1 MKKLT
6 LGVILVAAIY
16 LGGIYFFP
24 STSTVYTNVTAT
36 STPTEAEVVAKE
48 NALTIA
54 KREAIEAEWALREGE
69 AKEKAQKEY
78 DRMMDEQ
85 RVASDKAALE
95 ALRKSLLPEIE
106 ALEKKQGF

>member
-1 MKKLT
+1 MFKLA
-6 LGVILVAAIY
+6 LGLSLALVVY
-16 LGGIYFFP
+16 GGIQYFSS
-24 STSTVYTNVTAT
+24 STTVYVQDVAT
-36 STPTEAEVVAKE
+36 STPLLIEEEKE
-48 NALTIA
+48 NPFEVA
-54 KREAIEAEWALREGE
+54 KREAINAEWATREGE

>member
-1 MKKLT
+1 MIKLALVLV
-6 LGVILVAAIY
+6 LGLVAF
-16 LGGIYFFP
+16 GGIQHFIS
-24 STSTVYTNVTAT
+24 STMVYPEDVAT
-36 STPTEAEVVAKE
+36 STPLQIEEKE
-48 NALTIA
+48 NPFEVA
-54 KREAIEAEWALREGE
+54 KREAIAAEWATREGE

>member
-1 MKKLT
+1 MKKLI
-6 LGVILVAAIY
+6 LGAILVVAIY

-24 STSTVYTNVTAT
+24 LTTVYTNVTAT
-36 STPTEAEVVAKE
+36 STPTEAEVVVKE
-48 NALTIA
+48 NALAVA

>member
-1 MKKLT
+1 MKKLAIGLILA
-6 LGVILVAAIY
+6 LGVY
-16 LGGIYFFP
+16 GGIQHFSS
-24 STSTVYTNVTAT
+24 STTVYVQDVAT
-36 STPTEAEVVAKE
+36 STPLQIEEKE
-48 NALTIA
+48 NPFEIA
-54 KREAIEAEWALREGE
+54 KREAIAAEWATREGE

>member
-1 MKKLT
+1 MTKLA
-6 LGVILVAAIY
+6 LILVLALVVY
-16 LGGIYFFP
+16 GGIQHFSS
-24 STSTVYTNVTAT
+24 STTVYNQDVAT
-36 STPTEAEVVAKE
+36 STPLQIEEKE
-48 NALTIA
+48 NPFEVA
-54 KREAIEAEWALREGE
+54 KREAIAAEWATREGE

>member
-1 MKKLT
+1 MTKLALVLV
-6 LGVILVAAIY
+6 LGLVAF
-16 LGGIYFFP
+16 GGIQHFSS
-24 STSTVYTNVTAT
+24 STEVYVQEIAT
-36 STPTEAEVVAKE
+36 STPLVIEEKE
-48 NALTIA
+48 NPFDVA
-54 KREAIEAEWALREGE
+54 KREAIAAEWATREGE